1 MRKYNI
7 SANLVCP
14 IEQLYDKATRAV
26 QMNGNT
32 REWFGTTVEVRQG
45 CLQSPTLFNIFLEQI
60 IIMSDALDEYDVQ
73 FSIGGRNITNLL
85 FADDIVAL
93 AEQEQKVVAESLEK
107 NLHKVYDGP
116 CANGIQWEIKVK
128 RVNIK
133 EWKEWTLPAQLG
145 QLKPGQDGKGL
156 LRSHLW

>member
-1 MRKYNI
+1 
-7 SANLVCP
+7 
-14 IEQLYDKATRAV
+14 
-26 QMNGNT
+26 
-32 REWFGTTVEVRQG
+32 
-45 CLQSPTLFNIFLEQI
+45 
-60 IIMSDALDEYDVQ
+60 MSDALDEYDVQ